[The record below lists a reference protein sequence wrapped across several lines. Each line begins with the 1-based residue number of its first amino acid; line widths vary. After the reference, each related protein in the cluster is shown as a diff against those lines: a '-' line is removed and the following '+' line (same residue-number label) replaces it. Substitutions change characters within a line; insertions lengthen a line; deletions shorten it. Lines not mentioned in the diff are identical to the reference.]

1 MIYHRGEMEGFWY
14 TRNRKVY
21 KLDIEDIHIKYL
33 FEHFEDFGIKLSE
46 LIDVCD
52 DLNIEPDL
60 DMLAKKNMGVSVTV
74 FTFSKTRLS
83 QMDIDK
89 FNKQYP
95 VLTVKKTDVFHDR
108 FLIIDEKEV
117 YHIGASIKDSGNK
130 CFGISVIQDK
140 TLANDLIKR
149 LKTIK

>member
-1 MIYHRGEMEGFWY
+1 MKCPYCGYEFEEYIIHC
-14 TRNRKVY
+14 TNCNAK
-21 KLDIEDIHIKYL
+21 IEQQDYL
-33 FEHFEDFGIKLSE
+33 NSI
-46 LIDVCD
+46 
-52 DLNIEPDL
+52 
-60 DMLAKKNMGVSVTV
+60 
-74 FTFSKTRLS
+74 
-83 QMDIDK
+83 IDK

-117 YHIGASIKDSGNK
+117 YHIGASIKDAGNK

-140 TLANDLIKR
+140 TIANDLIKR